1 MRKMDI
7 QMFATKLKTAKE
19 LSDQRLKNIVNA
31 GKTISAAGNNQLGTI
46 GLNAGLSA
54 VGANQNGISPNTSKY
69 TIQQLNA
76 AKSKVNDNILP
87 SDHGGGGR
95 RNNDI
100 TSTNAA
106 ESVFKNGIVNI
117 PSVQNALNAINSGI
131 NVPIPQTT
139 KETVQENK
147 NNNITYNTTAPQYV
161 NPYAGMEGSYL
172 DKLKELT
179 NQTNIV
185 SKDAMDKINTPFKAS
200 QAYIDAMAYT
210 NSLLEKL
217 SSGRT
222 SYTDQLNALMNDI
235 KNREKFQYDIDSDL
249 LFQQSLASYMANGA
263 NAMQDTMAQAAA
275 LTGGYGS
282 SYATSAANQA
292 YNAYIQDA
300 YSNLP
305 QYYNM
310 ALDAYNAEGDEMYRQ
325 YAMLSDEDMK
335 EYERN
340 YNAFTNNLNLANDMY
355 GKEYNEWADEVK
367 NALNMAN
374 LQMSENQQLFQ
385 QNYNMANMLNDEYW
399 KSKQFNESIRQYEN
413 NFNQSKAEFDTNMKY
428 KYDALENGNEQW
440 LKEYQLAMD
449 KAQQASDKKE
459 AGHTLSSTEMQ
470 KALDAYNKG
479 GFDALDA
486 YTESF
491 GYLDNAELERIT
503 NYVTEHMLDMGDR
516 TYTKT
521 DDNLDWPWSKGKN
534 DIYVDQYGNEYTW
547 EQLKDL
553 PDSVKKNLKKISKD
567 ESYTGM

>member
-1 MRKMDI
+1 
-7 QMFATKLKTAKE
+7 
-19 LSDQRLKNIVNA
+19 
-31 GKTISAAGNNQLGTI
+31 
-46 GLNAGLSA
+46 
-54 VGANQNGISPNTSKY
+54 
-69 TIQQLNA
+69 
-76 AKSKVNDNILP
+76 
-87 SDHGGGGR
+87 
-95 RNNDI
+95 
-100 TSTNAA
+100 
-106 ESVFKNGIVNI
+106 
-117 PSVQNALNAINSGI
+117 
-131 NVPIPQTT
+131 
-139 KETVQENK
+139 
-147 NNNITYNTTAPQYV
+147 
-161 NPYAGMEGSYL
+161 
-172 DKLKELT
+172 
-179 NQTNIV
+179 
-185 SKDAMDKINTPFKAS
+185 
-200 QAYIDAMAYT
+200 
-210 NSLLEKL
+210 
-217 SSGRT
+217 
-222 SYTDQLNALMNDI
+222 
-235 KNREKFQYDIDSDL
+235 
-249 LFQQSLASYMANGA
+249 
-263 NAMQDTMAQAAA
+263 
-275 LTGGYGS
+275 
-282 SYATSAANQA
+282 
-292 YNAYIQDA
+292 
-300 YSNLP
+300 
-305 QYYNM
+305 
-310 ALDAYNAEGDEMYRQ
+310 
-325 YAMLSDEDMK
+325 MLSDEDIK

-413 NFNQSKAEFDTNMKY
+413 NFNQSKSEFDANMKY

-449 KAQQASDKKE
+449 KAQQASNDKA

-503 NYVTEHMLDMGDR
+503 NYVTEHMLDMGER

-521 DDNLDWPWSKGKN
+521 EDKLDWPWSKGKN

>member
-1 MRKMDI
+1 MKKMDI

-19 LSDQRLKNIVNA
+19 LSEQRVKSIVNA
-31 GKTISAAGNNQLGTI
+31 GKTISAAGNNPLGTI

-54 VGANQNGISPNTSKY
+54 AVANKNGISPNTSKY

-87 SDHGGGGR
+87 SNHGGGGR

-106 ESVFKNGIVNI
+106 ESVLKNGIVNI
-117 PSVQNALNAINSGI
+117 PSVQNALNAINNGI

-139 KETVQENK
+139 KEPVQENK

-161 NPYAGMEGSYL
+161 NPYAGMEGNYL

-185 SKDAMDKINTPFKAS
+185 SKDAMGKINTPFKAS

-385 QNYNMANMLNDEYW
+385 QNYNMANMLNEEYW

-413 NFNQSKAEFDTNMKY
+413 NFNQSKTEFDANMKY

-449 KAQQASDKKE
+449 KAKQASDEKV

>member
-1 MRKMDI
+1 MKKMDI
-7 QMFATKLKTAKE
+7 QMFATKLKNAKE
-19 LSDQRLKNIVNA
+19 LSDQRLKSIVNA
-31 GKTISAAGNNQLGTI
+31 GKTISEAGNNQLGTI

-54 VGANQNGISPNTSKY
+54 AVANQNGISPNTSKY
-69 TIQQLNA
+69 TIQQLND
-76 AKSKVNDNILP
+76 AKRKVNDNILP
-87 SDHGGGGR
+87 SNHGGGGR

-117 PSVQNALNAINSGI
+117 PSVQNALNAINNGI

-139 KETVQENK
+139 KEPVQENK

-185 SKDAMDKINTPFKAS
+185 SKDAMGKINTPFKAS

-292 YNAYIQDA
+292 YNDYIQDA

-385 QNYNMANMLNDEYW
+385 QNYNMANMLNEEYW
-399 KSKQFNESIRQYEN
+399 KNKQFNESIRQYEN
-413 NFNQSKAEFDTNMKY
+413 NFNQSKTEFDANMKY

-449 KAQQASDKKE
+449 KAKQASDEKV

-470 KALDAYNKG
+470 KALEAYNKG